1 MRLLIIGSLG
11 GQIGEASQIA
21 ASRGA
26 LVSQANDVEAGLNS
40 LRSGQG
46 ADLIM
51 IDCKFDISPL
61 VSSLK
66 KERISVPVVACGVE
80 NDSRAAVDAIKAGAQ
95 EYVPLPP
102 DQELISAIF
111 YIVVEV
117 PLSIVYE
124 DPKMGNSFKL
134 LKKLQ
139 RVTLVFWWWEFGTGK
154 ELIARHIYKASERSK
169 ASFVAI
175 NCSNT

>member
-51 IDCKFDISPL
+51 IDCKLDISPL

-80 NDSRAAVDAIKAGAQ
+80 NDSRAAVNAIKAGAQ
-95 EYVPLPP
+95 EYVF
-102 DQELISAIF
+102 ESGRATSSARPSMSAAR
-111 YIVVEV
+111 EV
-117 PLSIVYE
+117 
-124 DPKMGNSFKL
+124 
-134 LKKLQ
+134 
-139 RVTLVFWWWEFGTGK
+139 RVCKPRLEPESLDSRRPF
-154 ELIARHIYKASERSK
+154 
-169 ASFVAI
+169 
-175 NCSNT
+175 

>member
-51 IDCKFDISPL
+51 IDCKLGYKSTCFKFKKREDQRTC
-61 VSSLK
+61 SSLW
-66 KERISVPVVACGVE
+66 C
-80 NDSRAAVDAIKAGAQ
+80 
-95 EYVPLPP
+95 
-102 DQELISAIF
+102 
-111 YIVVEV
+111 
-117 PLSIVYE
+117 
-124 DPKMGNSFKL
+124 
-134 LKKLQ
+134 
-139 RVTLVFWWWEFGTGK
+139 
-154 ELIARHIYKASERSK
+154 
-169 ASFVAI
+169 
-175 NCSNT
+175 

>member
-26 LVSQANDVEAGLNS
+26 LVSQANDVEAALNS

-80 NDSRAAVDAIKAGAQ
+80 NDSRAAVNAIKAGAQ

-111 YIVVEV
+111 EAVVEV

-124 DPKMGNSFKL
+124 DPKMGKL
-134 LKKLQ
+134 I
-139 RVTLVFWWWEFGTGK
+139 RVAEKVAKSNASILVVGDSGTGK
-154 ELIARHIYKASERSK
+154 ELIARHISK
-169 ASFVAI
+169 A
-175 NCSNT
+175 CL